1 MSDGF
6 DGLGD
11 VGAEKVVA
19 DLQLGSV
26 AGTWNSDAG
35 DRDSF
40 YWGFRQML
48 DKNVGGGRHRMAW
61 LYLVVLAV
69 QLG

>member
-6 DGLGD
+6 DGLGGG
-11 VGAEKVVA
+11 GAEKVVA

-35 DRDSF
+35 GRDSF

-48 DKNVGGGRHRMAW
+48 DKNVGRHRIAG
-61 LYLVVLAV
+61 LYFVVLAV

>member
-6 DGLGD
+6 DGLGGG
-11 VGAEKVVA
+11 GAEKVVA

-48 DKNVGGGRHRMAW
+48 DKNVGRRQA
-61 LYLVVLAV
+61 
-69 QLG
+69 